1 MEDYFVDFVPA
12 AIHNNH
18 HSMFVSAPN
27 FPMYWNK
34 EAIECFKTRKSYRIT
49 CTYLRQG
56 RIWGGGGAYVPYP
69 QGFDPLPTQR
79 VPPLVL
85 FNAFF
90 GLFFQKF
97 ACGAQILAKIGI
109 KQCFKRTRKINLVDL
124 KNKKKFRQNFRS
136 FFGNPPPLEKII
148 DPPLI

>member
-56 RIWGGGGAYVPYP
+56 RIWGGGGVRSLPSGIRPPA
-69 QGFDPLPTQR
+69 DPKG
-79 VPPLVL
+79 PP
-85 FNAFF
+85 F
-90 GLFFQKF
+90 GTF
-97 ACGAQILAKIGI
+97 
-109 KQCFKRTRKINLVDL
+109 
-124 KNKKKFRQNFRS
+124 
-136 FFGNPPPLEKII
+136 
-148 DPPLI
+148 